1 MTQINGLNSNYQKQQ
16 INPENYAQ
24 KYAEQN
30 NISLVEA
37 KQELRA
43 LFGDPSKDSSIPAM
57 LAGSAQTGITPM
69 TNDQTSVFQLQGG
82 PKQPGDPNPLGF
94 SGIMA
99 SKETNFNNN
108 DLRFMQGPHEL
119 NPFEKEPQESG
130 GQTFKG
136 LDLYF

>member
-1 MTQINGLNSNYQKQQ
+1 
-16 INPENYAQ
+16 
-24 KYAEQN
+24 
-30 NISLVEA
+30 
-37 KQELRA
+37 
-43 LFGDPSKDSSIPAM
+43 M
-57 LAGSAQTGITPM
+57 LAGSTQTGITPM

-94 SGIMA
+94 AGIMA
-99 SKETNFNNN
+99 SQETNFNNN
-108 DLRFMQGPHEL
+108 DLRFMQGPQEL